1 MALVPVTIAR
11 TCTTWMKP
19 GEAVKV
25 KGINVEDPGKKNQY
39 ESMTWKIM
47 EAPGPEG
54 RVILGHGE
62 KLIRVSVDKVSPATL
77 DFSSVQFDVPSHWK
91 VESWITWA
99 SCQPDIDAYLNK
111 WIPLPGDGQNS
122 IMVRRQG
129 ASQCHV
135 RPMIMYPRL
144 EELGLEMLF
153 NSTWYGQTA
162 VVIEIDILK
171 PCPAGHIWV
180 FCAWCGRFHLP
191 FDGPGSHRNSR
202 AHEKARQHM
211 DHEDLESLR
220 LKMGF
225 WNVEQ
230 RWL

>member
-1 MALVPVTIAR
+1 
-11 TCTTWMKP
+11 
-19 GEAVKV
+19 
-25 KGINVEDPGKKNQY
+25 
-39 ESMTWKIM
+39 
-47 EAPGPEG
+47 
-54 RVILGHGE
+54 
-62 KLIRVSVDKVSPATL
+62 
-77 DFSSVQFDVPSHWK
+77 
-91 VESWITWA
+91 
-99 SCQPDIDAYLNK
+99 
-111 WIPLPGDGQNS
+111 
-122 IMVRRQG
+122 
-129 ASQCHV
+129 
-135 RPMIMYPRL
+135 MIMYPRL

-153 NSTWYGQTA
+153 NSTWYHGATSNYA
-162 VVIEIDILK
+162 AVIEIDILK

-211 DHEDLESLR
+211 DTMDLESLR